1 MPFLDELDPEDR
13 EAIEAVCSR
22 RRYGAGEVIFHE
34 GDDPG
39 GVVIILTGRAKA
51 TALAGSGKEVVLG
64 FPGPGDLVGEV
75 AVLDGGVRAATIAAL
90 EPLDALAMRGAVFR
104 QFVDQH
110 PAAGRVMVAQILARL
125 RGADQQ
131 RVDFLGHA
139 VMGRVARQLVVLAQ
153 EHGDPLPDGIA
164 IGLPITQEELAG
176 WTGASREAV
185 AKALQ
190 SLRELGWI
198 RTDRRRITVV
208 DLEALR
214 RHAG

>member
-1 MPFLDELDPEDR
+1 MPFLDELDTEDR
-13 EAIEAVCSR
+13 EALEALCSR

-34 GDDPG
+34 GDDAG
-39 GVVIILTGRAKA
+39 GVVIVLAGRAKA
-51 TALAGSGKEVVLG
+51 TARAEGGKDVVLG
-64 FPGPGDLVGEV
+64 FAGPGELLGEV

-104 QFVDQH
+104 LFVEQH
-110 PAAGRVMVAQILARL
+110 PAARRLMVGQILTRL
-125 RGADQQ
+125 RQADRQ
-131 RVDFLGHA
+131 RMDFLGYA
-139 VMGRVARQLVVLAQ
+139 VMGRVARQLVALAD
-153 EHGDPLPDGIA
+153 EHGEDSLEGIA

-190 SLRELGWI
+190 TLRELGWI

-208 DLEALR
+208 DVEALR
-214 RHAG
+214 RHAR